1 MILICWKT
9 CYKFCWR
16 LAFISLHSETCLSYE
31 SYVCHICFICFSYVQ
46 EGNYSGFCEA
56 LAVGGCQDAAIS
68 VTLAQPQ
75 DGHGSFV
82 AGCRPGCPWWL
93 WGMLW
98 QCPTLPSL
106 SQSSLTYLQNINH
119 YIHYL
124 YIYIDVKQTDYV
136 FGFTIFDPSP
146 SHLFLQEPDCPLIGV
161 SKAARF
167 CWRGNL
173 LSRMSK

>member
-124 YIYIDVKQTDYV
+124 YIYWCKANRLCVWFYH
-136 FGFTIFDPSP
+136 FWPFTQPS
-146 SHLFLQEPDCPLIGV
+146 FLAG
-161 SKAARF
+161 ARLPF
-167 CWRGNL
+167 NWR
-173 LSRMSK
+173 